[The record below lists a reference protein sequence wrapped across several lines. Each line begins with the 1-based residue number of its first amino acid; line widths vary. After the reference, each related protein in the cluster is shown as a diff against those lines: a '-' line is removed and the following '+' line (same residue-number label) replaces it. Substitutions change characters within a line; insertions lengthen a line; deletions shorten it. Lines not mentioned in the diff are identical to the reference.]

1 MGTSP
6 PSLVHRLSAGVK
18 LLLAVGIILA
28 SAFLPVERA
37 VWLGAPAGIL
47 VVAVVAARLAWWPL
61 LKRILLLEPFVLGVA
76 LLALFSAGTA
86 GKPVTI
92 EERWVHFAFL
102 VARCTIALLAMVL
115 FTATT
120 PFAGILRL
128 FQRLHVPQ
136 LLVTTLA
143 LMHRYLFVLTDEAGR
158 MRRARQSRTFSPRRG
173 LRWRTASTIIAQLF
187 LRASDRADR
196 MYDAMRAR
204 GWNADE

>member
-1 MGTSP
+1 M
-6 PSLVHRLSAGVK
+6 
-18 LLLAVGIILA
+18 LLAVGIILA

-37 VWLGAPAGIL
+37 GWLAAPAGIVL
-47 VVAVVAARLAWWPL
+47 VAVVVSRLPLWPL

-76 LLALFSAGTA
+76 LLALFTPGTA
-86 GKPVTI
+86 
-92 EERWVHFAFL
+92 EERWLHFVFL

-120 PFAGILRL
+120 PFAGILQL
-128 FQRLHVPQ
+128 FQRLRVPQ

-158 MRRARQSRTFSPRRG
+158 MRRARQSRTFSPRKG
-173 LRWRTASTIIAQLF
+173 LRWHTASTIIAQLF

-196 MYDAMRAR
+196 IYDAMRAR